1 MLKKS
6 FENIDQRANIPAGI
20 EFRKELI
27 WENIQKRTRKKQTWR
42 WIWMAASLSP
52 LLLLGI
58 WMVMPSQKTET
69 NYLLTRVVPENYM
82 GVPVY
87 KPTFEEKK
95 QGEISIVAKI
105 TFKDSIHIQKN
116 NPVALDSSEAIQ
128 SKERSTISRP
138 SIVFEY
144 SSNEPE
150 VKKLSPAAEA
160 LKNALAKTKVEG
172 KTEER
177 IVIEKL
183 TFEQLIQ
190 ARKHYQQENASKHKP
205 KQSHEN

>member
-1 MLKKS
+1 MLRKS
-6 FENIDQRANIPAGI
+6 FENIDQRANIPEGI

-27 WENIQKRTRKKQTWR
+27 WENIQKSSSKKRSWR
-42 WIWMAASLSP
+42 WIWLAASLFP

-58 WMVMPSQKTET
+58 WMVIPSQKIET
-69 NYLLTRVVPENYM
+69 NYLLSRVMPENYM
-82 GVPVY
+82 EVPVY
-87 KPTFEEKK
+87 KPTFKEKK

-105 TFKDSIHIQKN
+105 TLKDSIHIREN

-128 SKERSTISRP
+128 SKENSTTSRP

-177 IVIEKL
+177 IVVEKL
-183 TFEQLIQ
+183 TFEQQIQ
-190 ARKHYQQENASKHKP
+190 ARKHYQQENASKHKT
-205 KQSHEN
+205 KQSDEN